1 MAPQREWF
9 EKDYYSVLGVPES
22 ATDKDIARAY
32 RKLAKQYHPD
42 ANPGAE
48 DKFKDVSAAFDVLG
62 DAAKRKE
69 YDEVRRLGPA
79 GNPFARTGGPD
90 GGFSSGSFHVDDL
103 GDLLGGIF
111 GRGGGGRRR
120 GGGGMGGAGQRGSD
134 LETSLHLSFADAV
147 NGITTTVNV
156 VSDVTCSTCAGSG
169 AAPGTAP
176 TVCSVCGGRG
186 VVNDDQGL
194 FSFSQPCAACGGTG
208 MRVET
213 PCPTCHGLGTER
225 RARQVR
231 VRIPAGVDDG
241 QRIRIKGRGA
251 AGHAGGSPGDLYVV
265 VHHDRDAV
273 FGRSGKNLTLAAPVS
288 YPEAVLGTTIT
299 VPTLDGSVSLKVPA
313 GTPSGRTF
321 RVRGHGVPS
330 SSGAGDLLV
339 TVEVAVPRSVA
350 EPEREAVEALAGYEQ
365 GDDLRQQKWGGRAAA
380 GSARPE
386 PEASSGAR

>member
-9 EKDYYSVLGVPES
+9 EKDYYKVLGVSES
-22 ATDKDIARAY
+22 ASDKDLARAY

-48 DKFKDVSAAFDVLG
+48 DKFKDVSAAYDVLG
-62 DAAKRKE
+62 DTAKRKE

-79 GNPFARTGGPD
+79 GNPFARSGGPD
-90 GGFSSGSFHVDDL
+90 GGGFAGGFRVDDL

-111 GRGGGGRRR
+111 GRGGRRR
-120 GGGGMGGAGQRGSD
+120 AGGGMGSAGQRGTD
-134 LETSLHLSFADAV
+134 LETALHLSFADAV

-156 VSDVTCSTCAGSG
+156 TSDITCSTCAGSG

-194 FSFSQPCAACGGTG
+194 FSFSQPCSACGGTG

-241 QRIRIKGRGA
+241 QRIRVKGRGG
-251 AGHAGGSPGDLYVV
+251 AGHAGGPPGDLYVV
-265 VHHDRDAV
+265 VHHDRDAT

-299 VPTLDGSVSLKVPA
+299 VPTLEGSVSLKVPA

-321 RVRGHGVPS
+321 RVRGQGVPS

-339 TVEVAVPRSVA
+339 TVEVAVPKSVV

-365 GDDLRQQKWGGRAAA
+365 GDDLRQQKWG
-380 GSARPE
+380 ARTRPA
-386 PEASSGAR
+386 PEASGKAR